1 MAALDLSGSP
11 GPVKTARASLE
22 ASAANAREVKLPK
35 WARKFTCVFKTSA
48 NADDAGK
55 LCGTGTDAAA
65 IGTDVFPVPSGS
77 ALEIKVEPIAIGT
90 RSIFLSGDA
99 GGGYAYIILEAKA

>member
-35 WARKFTCVFKTSA
+35 WCRKFTCIFKTSA

-55 LCGTGTDAAA
+55 FAGAGTDAAA
-65 IGTDVFPVPSGS
+65 IGNDVFPVPSGS
-77 ALEIKVEPIAIGT
+77 ALEIQIEPISIGT
-90 RSIFLSGDA
+90 RSVFLSGDA
-99 GGGYAYIILEAKA
+99 GGGYAYIVLEAK